1 MAKID
6 CDCSGWA
13 TKANLKCGDGQTIM
27 PGAFKDCDGMTVP
40 VCWGHIHDDPM
51 RVLGRALLE
60 HKDDG
65 TYAYIDFNNTEQGR
79 NAKELVQHGDVCS
92 LSICANNLVRKG
104 SSIADGVIREVSL
117 VLSGMNPGAYIDTV
131 LDRGEG
137 SEGKSLST
145 PAKNWNCI
153 MPIRLMTEKPM
164 MERPTRGNRK
174 RSIRNTYRETDESG
188 RGACRN
194 SNRRGGWKR

>member
-79 NAKELVQHGDVCS
+79 NASPCHLAGAFSFCRMGGHYVKE
-92 LSICANNLVRKG
+92 
-104 SSIADGVIREVSL
+104 
-117 VLSGMNPGAYIDTV
+117 
-131 LDRGEG
+131 
-137 SEGKSLST
+137 
-145 PAKNWNCI
+145 
-153 MPIRLMTEKPM
+153 
-164 MERPTRGNRK
+164 
-174 RSIRNTYRETDESG
+174 NTYV
-188 RGACRN
+188 
-194 SNRRGGWKR
+194 